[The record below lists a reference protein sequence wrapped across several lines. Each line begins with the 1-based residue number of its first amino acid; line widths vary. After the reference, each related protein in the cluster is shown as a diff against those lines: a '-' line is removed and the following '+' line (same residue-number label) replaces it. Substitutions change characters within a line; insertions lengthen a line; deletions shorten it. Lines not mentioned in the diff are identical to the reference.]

1 MIELVE
7 REIENLVK
15 DIGDEEIT
23 ALYRKLPAGKR
34 LRAKLLLKIAQN
46 QEAIKVAAIIEL
58 IHAASL
64 LHDDVIDEADSR
76 RGVESINALYGN
88 KHAIMLGDILY
99 SKGYYELTKC
109 DAQVA
114 QTISDAVTKL
124 SIGELKDVDL
134 AKSFNTDA
142 NLYMDMIY
150 KKTAVLIEA
159 SAKAGAILAQ
169 KNAEDYATY
178 GKNLGLAF
186 QIVDD
191 LLDITSD
198 EATLGKPALND
209 FVEGKCTLPY
219 IYLYEALDAGQK
231 EKLVS
236 FHAKKLDAAEQ
247 AWVKQMMQTHKVI
260 EKTYAKAKALI
271 DEAVQK
277 MDRYDETYLVDI
289 ATQMIDREF

>member
-1 MIELVE
+1 LIELVE
-7 REIENLVK
+7 KEIENLVT
-15 DIGDEEIT
+15 DIGDDEIT
-23 ALYRKLPAGKR
+23 ALYKKLPAGKR

-46 QEAIKVAAIIEL
+46 EEAIKVAAIIEL

-109 DAQVA
+109 DAKVA

-219 IYLYEALDAGQK
+219 IYLYEALEGAQK

-236 FHAKKLDAAEQ
+236 FHAKKLDASEQ

-277 MDRYDETYLVDI
+277 MDRYDENYLVDI